1 MGQPRG
7 VKMNRDDL
15 MKIYLKDKRRKVA
28 LRKACEGTK
37 MDVNT
42 KDLYLTVLDE
52 VEDAISRLEG
62 DLYVSERD
70 PEFKNLK
77 SIYEKLID
85 IKFSIENAVYNDPV
99 QVEERKNELYMRLKA
114 TLSSKYGS
122 IS

>member
-1 MGQPRG
+1 
-7 VKMNRDDL
+7 MNRDDL